1 MQTFKL
7 QVERSYNKTE
17 LKVCF
22 LNHGG
27 YKVRE
32 KNVVIRRTFKTVFYI
47 SLAEMRVF
55 KDRNLLTGRED
66 GRKITKGKRNG
77 GMQA

>member
-1 MQTFKL
+1 MVGTKL
-7 QVERSYNKTE
+7 GK
-17 LKVCF
+17 
-22 LNHGG
+22 
-27 YKVRE
+27 